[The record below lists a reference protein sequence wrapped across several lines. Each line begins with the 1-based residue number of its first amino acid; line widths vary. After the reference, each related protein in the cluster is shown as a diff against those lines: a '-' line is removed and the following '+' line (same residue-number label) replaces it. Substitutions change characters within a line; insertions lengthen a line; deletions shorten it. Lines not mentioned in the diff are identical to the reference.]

1 MSPSELPLVWDD
13 RYAIGSDLVDGQHRR
28 LFELLAMLH
37 ETNHEHN
44 TERETAETELVDHAV
59 NALYGYIRF
68 HFADEERLME
78 EMGYSGLE
86 AHRRQH
92 DAFILAYDDLVSNY
106 RYADDFVARLSA
118 FIQGWLANHILN
130 EDRKICCDR

>member
-1 MSPSELPLVWDD
+1 MSLSELPLVWDD
-13 RYAIGSDLVDGQHRR
+13 RFAIGSELVDGQHRR
-28 LFELLAMLH
+28 LFELMAML
-37 ETNHEHN
+37 EDAS
-44 TERETAETELVDHAV
+44 RGQSDAVVVDHAV

-78 EMGYSGLE
+78 DLGYSGLE

-92 DAFILAYDDLVSNY
+92 DAFILAYDDLVSSY
-106 RYADDFVARLSA
+106 RYADDFVTRLTA
-118 FIQGWLANHILN
+118 FIQNWLINHIMN